1 MTIIDEAVTQ
11 DIGSVPLALDD
22 TSADLLFREARTAYS
37 FTDEPVSDEQLA
49 AIYDLVRHAPTAMNS
64 QPLRVTFVRTDEA
77 KKRLLPHLGEGNR
90 PKAESAP
97 VVAILAADTDFHE
110 NLPRL
115 LPMNPAAKDG
125 FADPAAREASAKFNA
140 ALQAGYFILAV
151 RAAGLDAGPMGGF
164 DRAGVD
170 AEFFDGTPL
179 RSILVVNIG
188 HVAEGGNFARKPHV
202 PFDEA
207 VTLL

>member
-1 MTIIDEAVTQ
+1 MTIIDDAVVPQ
-11 DIGSVPLALDD
+11 VAAAPLALDD
-22 TSADLLFREARTAYS
+22 AGADLLFREARTAYS

-49 AIYDLVRHAPTAMNS
+49 AIYDLVRHAPTALNS
-64 QPLRVTFVRTDEA
+64 QPLRVTFIRSDEA
-77 KKRLLPHLGEGNR
+77 KARLLPHLSEGNR
-90 PKAESAP
+90 PKAQSAP

-115 LPMNPAAKDG
+115 LPMNPAAKEG
-125 FADPAAREASAKFNA
+125 FADPESREASAKFNA

-188 HVAEGGNFARKPHV
+188 KVAEGGNFPRKPHV
-202 PFDEA
+202 EFDEA
-207 VTLL
+207 VTVL